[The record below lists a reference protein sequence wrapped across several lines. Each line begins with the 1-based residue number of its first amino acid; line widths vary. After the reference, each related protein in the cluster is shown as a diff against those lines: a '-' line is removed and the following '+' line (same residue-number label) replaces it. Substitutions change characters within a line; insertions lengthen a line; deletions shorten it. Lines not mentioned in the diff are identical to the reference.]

1 VGQPASLPLPRFLQ
15 PPNRRQDPD
24 QPEMDDQPSTAPAGP
39 PPTDP
44 TGVSRWGLGPDDGS
58 GSGAAITRKADRV
71 PTRTESSSPAFESTP
86 ETAAKLLI
94 GLGGIAVGIAAW
106 LVRAR
111 LQRRLRR
118 PTEGE
123 MGDIVTPIG
132 QILHRRWATVL
143 GKFGPDVADLI
154 LAGAAAGAYVNN
166 GPLTE
171 WDSPDPGIPDN
182 LQEEIS

>member
-1 VGQPASLPLPRFLQ
+1 VDPLSLPRFLQ
-15 PPNRRQDPD
+15 PPPRRTDPPQLEEEADPD
-24 QPEMDDQPSTAPAGP
+24 PWATQPDPATGLYLAGEAQPSAVASTQKQG
-39 PPTDP
+39 
-44 TGVSRWGLGPDDGS
+44 
-58 GSGAAITRKADRV
+58 RV
-71 PTRTESSSPAFESTP
+71 PTRTETSSPAFESTP
-86 ETAAKLLI
+86 ETAAALVI

-123 MGDIVTPIG
+123 LGDIATPIG
-132 QILHRRWATVL
+132 QILHRRWAAVL

-154 LAGAAAGAYVNN
+154 KAGAAAGVYVNN

-182 LQEEIS
+182 LQEELS